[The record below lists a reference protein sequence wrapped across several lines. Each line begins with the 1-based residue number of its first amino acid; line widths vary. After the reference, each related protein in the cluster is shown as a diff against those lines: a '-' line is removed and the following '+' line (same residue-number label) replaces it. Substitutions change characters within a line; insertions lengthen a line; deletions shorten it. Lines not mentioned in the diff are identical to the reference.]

1 MAFGGHQIDKSDLR
15 EGTFGFYLRRPGNG
29 MYVFLFNWGHD
40 TISGYRL
47 VIEKMLSNSLIICI
61 TLWAEDPGQVTSLTC
76 QGAELK
82 EGLDF
87 LTWVTVLNPLPSNR
101 GPGSG
106 ACEEPGSFCSPWASN
121 GAGHSRYSQRSLLAI
136 QRPVMK
142 PGLSPL

>member
-1 MAFGGHQIDKSDLR
+1 
-15 EGTFGFYLRRPGNG
+15 

-82 EGLDF
+82 AGLDF
-87 LTWVTVLNPLPSNR
+87 LT
-101 GPGSG
+101 
-106 ACEEPGSFCSPWASN
+106 
-121 GAGHSRYSQRSLLAI
+121 
-136 QRPVMK
+136 
-142 PGLSPL
+142 